1 MTPAVTW
8 ISAMLPLLRPFCIPG
23 QQQDSDKDTNQQ
35 LGSQLSQVEQECAR
49 YSSQMSMKLKECQ
62 THLDTFPSFPADDIP
77 LASSN
82 ATTCC
87 KFPQKS
93 NLQIKA
99 IYSSSHNHGSVE
111 NGSLQDDRFLYYFG
125 SFSTFSM
132 IMGGNCN
139 KDQHEKYP

>member
-1 MTPAVTW
+1 MTPAVTCM
-8 ISAMLPLLRPFCIPG
+8 AMLPLLRPFCIPG

-49 YSSQMSMKLKECQ
+49 FSSQMSMKLKECQ
-62 THLDTFPSFPADDIP
+62 THSDTFPSFPADDIP

-111 NGSLQDDRFLYYFG
+111 NGSLQDDSFLYYFG

-139 KDQHEKYP
+139 